1 MPPPPPTPGRFAAY
15 QTALKAISARTG
27 TPLSSLVVSFG
38 ILHELTAVLPILG
51 LFYASRSFGVGE
63 QLVNAVT
70 TAASSQMDSA
80 DTVHKPNWI
89 AERGQV
95 WIEEGEQW
103 AVRIGRRYG
112 WFGFEKRT
120 KDSYSEAIYEEDVR
134 AVRSHLAGDIAN
146 VVVAYAS
153 TKVSVVFYLPMI
165 NGPSPSLA
173 Y

>member
-1 MPPPPPTPGRFAAY
+1 MPLPPPTPGRFAAY

-38 ILHELTAVLPILG
+38 ILHELTAVLPIVG

-70 TAASSQMDSA
+70 TASSSQGNLAGDIN
-80 DTVHKPNWI
+80 KPNWI

-95 WIEEGEQW
+95 WIEEGEHW

-120 KDSYSEAIYEEDVR
+120 KDDYSEAMYEEDVR

-153 TKVSVVFYLPMI
+153 TKVSVGLHLPMDPP
-165 NGPSPSLA
+165 PSFA